1 MPTLS
6 SVHRFDDPFFVYSLL
21 YLPSMEISTFGVLDR
36 NSLFTETANQQKI
49 QITIT
54 PHTISSLEKEETNK
68 QVTAAMS
75 KFSSQTD
82 VGGTVHDKGGEL
94 QRWLRGK
101 GPEFTGWVPRVV
113 GPSLQHGKQK
123 WENSWGSLASS
134 VRELQVWWE
143 RLPQERS

>member
-21 YLPSMEISTFGVLDR
+21 YLPSIEISTFGVLDR

-94 QRWLRGK
+94 QR
-101 GPEFTGWVPRVV
+101 
-113 GPSLQHGKQK
+113 
-123 WENSWGSLASS
+123 
-134 VRELQVWWE
+134 
-143 RLPQERS
+143 